1 MKNIVGFFKNLPE
14 LELDAEKKKILALY
28 ALGFLVVFA
37 LYFMLLLKPT
47 LGALATLIP
56 EVRTLKT
63 DIKAVNDDL
72 NFEDK
77 LKNKFESVQSK
88 LKEYGNKLS
97 RERELPKLLENLSD
111 TAKSSR
117 VKILSISPQNKKDT
131 GEEDGICQEMPIAIT
146 GQSSYH
152 DLGSFINKLEND
164 ERYMQVS
171 DIKIKTNP
179 SNPKKHNIEF
189 VVSAYTFKGE

>member
-1 MKNIVGFFKNLPE
+1 MKNISSFLKNLPE
-14 LELDAEKKKILALY
+14 LELDAEKKKILFLY
-28 ALGFLVVFA
+28 LLGFLTVFI

-47 LGALATLIP
+47 LGTLAKLIP
-56 EVRTLKT
+56 ETRILKT
-63 DIKAVNDDL
+63 NIKTVNDDL
-72 NFEDK
+72 KFEDK
-77 LKNKFESVQSK
+77 LKNKFESIQGK

-117 VKILSISPQNKKDT
+117 VKILSIAPQIRKDT
-131 GEEDGICQEMPIAIT
+131 GEGNGICQEMPIAIT

-164 ERYMQVS
+164 ERYMQIS
-171 DIKIKTNP
+171 DIKIKANP
-179 SNPKKHNIEF
+179 SNPKRHDIEF

>member
-1 MKNIVGFFKNLPE
+1 MKNILGFLKNLPE

-28 ALGFLVVFA
+28 ALGFLVIFV
-37 LYFMLLLKPT
+37 LYFVLLLKPA

-56 EVRTLKT
+56 ETRTLKAN
-63 DIKAVNDDL
+63 IKAVNDDL

-77 LKNKFESVQSK
+77 LKNKFESVQEK

-117 VKILSISPQNKKDT
+117 VKIVSIAPQTKKDT
-131 GEEDGICQEMPIAIT
+131 DEDDGICQEMPIAIT
-146 GQSSYH
+146 GHSSYH

-164 ERYMQVS
+164 ERYMQIS
-171 DIKIKTNP
+171 DIKIKANP
-179 SNPKKHNIEF
+179 SNPKRHDIEF